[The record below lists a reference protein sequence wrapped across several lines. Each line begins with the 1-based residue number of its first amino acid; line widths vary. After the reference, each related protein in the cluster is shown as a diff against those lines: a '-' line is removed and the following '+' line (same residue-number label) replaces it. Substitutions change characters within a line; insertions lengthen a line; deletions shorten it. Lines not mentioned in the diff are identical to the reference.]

1 VLDAHLI
8 ENEVIVKT
16 DSDHPDYQWTV
27 ASPIQVAG
35 QQKRVPTEAPAIGAD
50 SRQIMAE
57 LGYAE
62 VEIERLIAA
71 GIIKA

>member
-1 VLDAHLI
+1 
-8 ENEVIVKT
+8 
-16 DSDHPDYQWTV
+16 V

-35 QQKRVPTEAPAIGAD
+35 QHKRVPTEAPAIGAH

-62 VEIERLIAA
+62 AEIERLVAA